1 MNALRIFTFYK
12 FADFEHVLTP
22 PSSPSISIFIK
33 KKLPGKLFS
42 SFLQT
47 FLRSNICLEEIH
59 PNWGRMIMDDGIKVS
74 LFYFTWSLSEA

>member
-22 PSSPSISIFIK
+22 PSSSSISIFIK
-33 KKLPGKLFS
+33 KKLLGKLFS